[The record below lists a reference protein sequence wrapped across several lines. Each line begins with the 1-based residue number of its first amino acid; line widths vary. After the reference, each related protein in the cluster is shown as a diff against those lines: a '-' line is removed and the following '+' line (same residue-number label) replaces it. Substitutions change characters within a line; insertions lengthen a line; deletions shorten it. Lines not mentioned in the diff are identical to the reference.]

1 MDEQLLA
8 RRARKL
14 ATVFPKAHF
23 PSELASNVIA
33 FDSGFAASELLPD
46 LLPFAA
52 RALSTQRQETLQYS
66 ASQGQPDLREW
77 IAGHMRADGSGV
89 TADNLMIVNGAK
101 QGLDLLCRLL
111 IDEGDAIVVTAPTY
125 FTAIPI
131 FRSFGVEFIEAPQD
145 QHGLQVEALDAQLRA
160 RRAAGKPRPKFIY
173 NVADFHNPIGMTMS
187 ESRRRQLIELAALQG
202 TLIIE
207 DSPYRRVRFSGPS
220 VPTLK
225 ALDTTDCV
233 IHVGTFSK
241 LIAPGLRIGW
251 IAAATDV
258 ITRLIQLKSDGGTS
272 PLLQRIVCDFCRS
285 PLFETH
291 SARVRQHYA
300 QKRDRMVAAIQRELT
315 GVGLLIPDGGYYV
328 WLTLPGGMDGDEFAQ
343 RAASLG
349 VNLIAG
355 SRFFANTGPE
365 RDPPLPRN
373 HVRLSYSFASVE
385 QIDEGL
391 RRLADV
397 YRSLAT

>member
-8 RRARKL
+8 RRAKRL
-14 ATVFPKAHF
+14 AAVFPKAHF
-23 PSELASNVIA
+23 PSELASHVIA
-33 FDSGFAASELLPD
+33 FDSGFAAPELLPD

-52 RALSTQRQETLQYS
+52 RALSTHRQESLQYC

-77 IAGHMRADGSGV
+77 IAGHMRADGSRV
-89 TADNLMIVNGAK
+89 TADNLMIVSGAK

-131 FRSFGVEFIEAPQD
+131 FRSFGVEFVEAPQD
-145 QHGLQVEALDAQLRA
+145 EQGLQVKTLEALLRA
-160 RRAAGKPRPKFIY
+160 RRALGKPAPKFIY
-173 NVADFHNPIGMTMS
+173 NVADFHNPSGATMP
-187 ESRRRQLIELAALQG
+187 EGRRRQLIEVAREHG

-207 DSPYRRVRFSGPS
+207 DSPYRRVRFAGAA

-225 ALDTTDCV
+225 ALDTAESV

-251 IAAATDV
+251 IAAASDV
-258 ITRLIQLKSDGGTS
+258 IARLIQLKSDGGTS

-285 PLFETH
+285 PLFEEH
-291 SARVRQHYA
+291 SSRVRTHYG
-300 QKRDRMVAAIQRELT
+300 QKRDRMVAAVRRELP
-315 GVGLLIPDGGYYV
+315 GVELLIPEGGYYV
-328 WLTLPGGMDGDEFAQ
+328 WLTLPTGMDGDEFAQ
-343 RAASLG
+343 RAAALG
-349 VNLIAG
+349 VNLIPG
-355 SRFFANTGPE
+355 SRFFANTDPGRE
-365 RDPPLPRN
+365 PPLPRN
-373 HVRLSYSFASVE
+373 HVRLSYSFASLA
-385 QIDEGL
+385 QIDEGV

-397 YRSLAT
+397 HRSLAT